1 MDDAAPPRP
10 ADLVATMAFDP
21 MIGILDIDAH
31 LATLKDRAEALGYA
45 FDRHDVRNDL
55 QAATFRLRGAAQVRL
70 LLSPSGA
77 IAIEV
82 TPE

>member
-1 MDDAAPPRP
+1 MPDAAPPRP
-10 ADLVATMAFDP
+10 ADLVATMVFDP
-21 MIGILDIDAH
+21 MIGILDLDAH
-31 LATLKDRAEALGYA
+31 LAVLKDQAGVLGYR

-55 QAATFRLRGAAQVRL
+55 QAATFRVRSAASVRL
-70 LLSPSGA
+70 LVSPSGA